1 MVVYVVS
8 KVCKER
14 VEAVNLRVVV
24 LACLHACLHHVF
36 LEIPGAE
43 RMRNALSLFLLLYT
57 NSTTTSISFTA
68 APLKCLRTFV
78 ASCSLETRLL
88 SFRLAIVGDCRPIPG
103 FTRRAWLSGDVKAAG
118 VERLCE
124 TRYVFSSDNG
134 VVLQAIPGACA
145 VLSASALAAASS
157 FNALPLSL
165 AAAAATAAAF
175 CLLFL
180 ACAAA
185 AICRSRTVDASE
197 RESSVTTVFFAG
209 GIAAGFLSL
218 LN

>member
-1 MVVYVVS
+1 M
-8 KVCKER
+8 
-14 VEAVNLRVVV
+14 
-24 LACLHACLHHVF
+24 
-36 LEIPGAE
+36 
-43 RMRNALSLFLLLYT
+43 
-57 NSTTTSISFTA
+57 
-68 APLKCLRTFV
+68 
-78 ASCSLETRLL
+78 
-88 SFRLAIVGDCRPIPG
+88 
-103 FTRRAWLSGDVKAAG
+103 
-118 VERLCE
+118 
-124 TRYVFSSDNG
+124 
-134 VVLQAIPGACA
+134 
-145 VLSASALAAASS
+145 LSASALAAASS

-218 LN
+218 LNKQAGFVLPSAETVQIKWPDSNARSMSVWSGLVSGTSRQEQCRSLGRSRGRRAR

>member
-1 MVVYVVS
+1 MRDSICVQQRQWCCTPGHLYVCQPLVS
-8 KVCKER
+8 
-14 VEAVNLRVVV
+14 
-24 LACLHACLHHVF
+24 HAHTLPCV
-36 LEIPGAE
+36 
-43 RMRNALSLFLLLYT
+43 
-57 NSTTTSISFTA
+57 
-68 APLKCLRTFV
+68 
-78 ASCSLETRLL
+78 SLELT
-88 SFRLAIVGDCRPIPG
+88 
-103 FTRRAWLSGDVKAAG
+103 
-118 VERLCE
+118 
-124 TRYVFSSDNG
+124 
-134 VVLQAIPGACA
+134 PGACA

-218 LN
+218 LNKQAGFVLPIAATVQMKWPDSNARSMSVWSGLVSGTSRQEQCRSLGRSRGRRAR